1 MCNNMMCMD
10 YGCLCFI
17 RWSSFSYDSEHC
29 GPQYNILYGLYNKY
43 LVGIPY
49 TRIVIYIYI
58 YILYI
63 VAIGLVGKNKQVVKI
78 KGEKKMKIP

>member
-1 MCNNMMCMD
+1 MCNKMMCMD

-17 RWSSFSYDSEHC
+17 RWSSFSYDSEH
-29 GPQYNILYGLYNKY
+29 YVDHNILYGLYNKY

-49 TRIVIYIYI
+49 TRIVIYT
-58 YILYI
+58 

-78 KGEKKMKIP
+78 KGEKNENTVVGLLL